1 MIRRAIILAAGSGR
15 KMWPYGEFRQKCAIP
30 VANQP
35 AIRRTC
41 QSLSAV
47 GITEMAIV
55 TSHHGQQVMGA
66 TADLKGVTYVEQQSL
81 DGGAV
86 AARLAYAERFE
97 GEDVLVVHGDI
108 VTTTAVLRAFVD
120 GFAETDLEAG
130 ALLAPLE
137 DEEAGDWIC
146 GSMGGDLLTD
156 VKGHPRGGSHRMA
169 GVYALKAS
177 AADCLARNPG
187 FAARVDVGGMPP
199 AEADMAGS
207 MQVLLDDDRDV
218 FAQAAQDFVVDM
230 DKPWHALQAN
240 ARMVDHLCAQID
252 ETTAADGVEISD
264 GADIDGKIIVGANT
278 RIGKR
283 VVLRGGAVI
292 GANCDITN
300 GANLHGRFVIGDR
313 CRISDYCD
321 VGGSSSIGNRC
332 VIGHGA
338 EFSGVLLDKV
348 YLYHYCEMSGFFG
361 EATDI
366 GAATVCGTL
375 RFDDRDT
382 PHEVGGRKEIPAY
395 GANATYMGDFCRTGV
410 NAILMPGVKVGSY
423 SCVGPGVILY
433 DDMPAKEL
441 VLAKQELVRSPW
453 GPEKYGW

>member
-30 VANQP
+30 VANVP

-41 QSLSAV
+41 DSLVSLGV
-47 GITEMAIV
+47 TDLAIV
-55 TSHHGQQVMGA
+55 TGHHAQQVMGA
-66 TADLKGVTYVEQQSL
+66 TGDLPGVRYVDQRSL

-86 AARLAYAERFE
+86 GARLAYGDCFA

-108 VTTTAVLRAFVD
+108 VTTTAVLGAFVE
-120 GFAETDLEAG
+120 GFGESGMEAG
-130 ALLAPLE
+130 ALLAPLG
-137 DEEAGDWIC
+137 DEESGSWIC
-146 GSMGGDLLTD
+146 GSTSDGLLTD
-156 VKGHPRGGSHRMA
+156 VKGHPRGGSYRMA
-169 GVYALKAS
+169 GVYALAAS
-177 AADCLARNPG
+177 AADCLTRNSG
-187 FAARVDVGGMPP
+187 IAALVDVGGMPP
-199 AEADMAGS
+199 VEADMAGS
-207 MQVLLDDDRDV
+207 MQVLLDDGRAV
-218 FAQAAQDFVVDM
+218 FAQVADDFVVDM
-230 DKPWHALQAN
+230 DKPWHALEAN
-240 ARMVDHLCAQID
+240 SRMVDHLCAQID
-252 ETTAADGVEISD
+252 ESIIADGVEISD
-264 GADIDGKIIVGANT
+264 GADISGNIVVGENT

-338 EFSGVLLDKV
+338 EFSGVMFDKV
-348 YLYHYCEMSGFFG
+348 YLYHYCEMWGLFG

-382 PHEVGGRKEIPAY
+382 PHDVGGRRETPPH

-433 DDMPAKEL
+433 DDLPAKQL
-441 VLAKQELVRSPW
+441 VLAKQELVHRPW

>member
-1 MIRRAIILAAGSGR
+1 MIRRAIVLAAGAGR
-15 KMWPYGEFRQKCAIP
+15 KIWPYGEFRQKCAIP
-30 VANQP
+30 VANEP

-41 QSLSAV
+41 QSLQALGV
-47 GITEMAIV
+47 NEIAIV
-55 TSHHGQQVMGA
+55 TGHHAQQVMGA
-66 TADLKGVTYVEQQSL
+66 TADLPGVTYVSQREL
-81 DGGAV
+81 DGGAA
-86 AARLAYAERFE
+86 AARAAYAERFA

-108 VTTTAVLRAFVD
+108 VTTTSVLGAFLD
-120 GFAETDLEAG
+120 GFADSELEAG
-130 ALLAPLE
+130 ALLVAL
-137 DEEAGDWIC
+137 GDDDPGNWIC
-146 GSMGGDLLTD
+146 GSLSNGLLTD
-156 VKGHPRGGSHRMA
+156 VKGHPRGGSHRLA
-169 GVYALKAS
+169 GVYALRAS
-177 AADCLARNPG
+177 AADCLTRNPG

-199 AEADMAGS
+199 PESDMAGS

-218 FAQAAQDFVVDM
+218 FAQEAGDFLIDM
-230 DKPWHALQAN
+230 DKPWHVLQAN
-240 ARMVDHLCAQID
+240 ARMVEHLCSQIE
-252 ETTAADGVEISD
+252 ETIVADGAEISD
-264 GADIDGKIIVGANT
+264 GADISGNIIVGANT

-283 VVLRGGAVI
+283 VVLNGGAVI

-332 VIGHGA
+332 IVGHGA
-338 EFSGVLLDKV
+338 EFGGVLFDKV
-348 YLYHYCEMSGFFG
+348 YLYHYCEMSGIFG

-375 RFDDRDT
+375 RFDDGDA
-382 PHEVGGRKEIPAY
+382 PHNIGGRTERPVS

-410 NAILMPGVKVGSY
+410 NAILMPGVKIGSY

-433 DDMPAKEL
+433 DDLQSKEL
-441 VLAKQELVRSPW
+441 VLAKQELVRRPW